1 MLFQTR
7 LLMTSVM
14 LLGVAACTTQPLTHT
29 AGSPFITDTQA
40 APIAFQ
46 SLRLEGQTV
55 KGQIRR
61 IGREPVHFGH
71 VDYAVLDAR
80 GEVREQGWV
89 EHTAAIRQRQP
100 RQPSLFSIHLQQPL
114 TDGETVRLSYH
125 IGKHF

>member
-46 SLRLEGQTV
+46 SLRLEGKQS
-55 KGQIRR
+55 KGKSA
-61 IGREPVHFGH
+61 GSVGN
-71 VDYAVLDAR
+71 
-80 GEVREQGWV
+80 
-89 EHTAAIRQRQP
+89 
-100 RQPSLFSIHLQQPL
+100 LFISDMWIMPC
-114 TDGETVRLSYH
+114 
-125 IGKHF
+125 